1 MPEKTKWDK
10 IVAVKLKV
18 AELLETIQGEGTRA
32 GRLCALVRLAGC
44 NLRCS
49 YCDTA
54 YARVAEDAQE
64 RTIAEVVDE
73 VEASGLELVLVTG
86 GEPLLQAGCAELLER
101 LADAG
106 LEVLVETNGSIDIAD
121 LDERVV
127 RIMDIKCPASGE
139 SDKVRWENI
148 RLLGPADEVKFVIC
162 DRGDYDWA
170 AQVIQRERLSER
182 CCVLLGPAF
191 GALEPRILAEWML
204 ADRLEARLQLQ
215 LHKLIWPDEGRG
227 R

>member
-1 MPEKTKWDK
+1 LPEKTKWDK